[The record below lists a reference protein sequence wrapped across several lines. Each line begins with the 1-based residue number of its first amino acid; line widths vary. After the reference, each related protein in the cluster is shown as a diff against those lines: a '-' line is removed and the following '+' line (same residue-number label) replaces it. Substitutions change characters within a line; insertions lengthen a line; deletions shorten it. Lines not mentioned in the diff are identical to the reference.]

1 MVPML
6 LRALPSDIETRRY
19 LEPFVGAGALF
30 LALRPSAALL
40 SDANS
45 HLMACYEAIRL
56 QPDLIYEYLCAHR
69 ARSSKEYY
77 YEVRGLYNRSGVSS
91 AQAARFIYLNKTCFN
106 GIFRVNREGAF
117 NVPYGHKDPPNLPTR
132 DALRELSELLRG
144 ASLCARDFEEVLIE
158 AGPNDFVYL
167 DPPYPPING
176 TSYFTHYTTDRF
188 SEVDQHRLAD
198 AVHSLA
204 ARGAKFMMSNAD
216 TALIRELYEPYR
228 IVPLSV
234 TRYITCK
241 AVKHRAEEVVIT
253 NYPVRPT
260 DNA

>member
-1 MVPML
+1 ML
-6 LRALPSDIETRRY
+6 LRALPEDIGSRTY
-19 LEPFVGAGALF
+19 VEPFVGAGALF
-30 LALRPSAALL
+30 LALRPSVARL

-45 HLMACYEAIRL
+45 HLIACYEAIRL

-69 ARSSKEYY
+69 ARNSQEYY
-77 YEVRGLYNRSGVSS
+77 YAVRSIYNRSGSSS

-106 GIFRVNREGAF
+106 GIFRVNRQGAF
-117 NVPYGHKDPPNLPTR
+117 NVPYGHKDPPHLPTR
-132 DALRELSELLRG
+132 GELRQLSRLLRP
-144 ASLCARDFEEVLIE
+144 ASLDARDFEEVLSE
-158 AGPNDFVYL
+158 TGRNDFVYL

-176 TSYFTHYTTDRF
+176 TSFFTHYTTDRF

-198 AVHSLA
+198 AVHALA
-204 ARGAKFMMSNAD
+204 GRGAKFMMSNAD
-216 TALIRELYEPYR
+216 TTLIRELYAAFR
-228 IVPLSV
+228 IVPLTV

-241 AVKHRAEEVVIT
+241 AVKHRADEVVIT